1 MSKSQPPADTHAD
14 DPDSEFDLARAHG
27 TGAPGVVRALIVDD
41 EPLLRTHLAHHLA
54 QLWPE
59 LAIAGEARNG
69 REAVDL
75 VAQLQP
81 DVVFLDVHMP
91 GMNGVEAARLMG
103 PDVQIVFVTAY
114 EQYAVAAFEQGAID
128 YLVKPFDAERLG
140 ESVTR
145 LRRRIAERRRLSA
158 AEAGLGQ
165 VTSLAGDLA
174 DGGAPAGSSTALG
187 SLPAGDL
194 DAVLAAL
201 AGELRR
207 RAPAGERLQWI
218 RASVGQ
224 MIKLIPVDEVLYFRS
239 DEKYTLVVWV
249 GGEAL
254 IRKSIRELLDGLE
267 PETFIQIHR
276 STIVNLRFVA
286 QVIKGPN
293 ETAEVHLKGRN
304 ETLSVSRNHV
314 HWFRQY

>member
-1 MSKSQPPADTHAD
+1 MNEPRPTEAAT
-14 DPDSEFDLARAHG
+14 
-27 TGAPGVVRALIVDD
+27 ALIVDD

-59 LAIAGEARNG
+59 LEIAGEARNG

-75 VAQLQP
+75 AAQRRP

-91 GMNGVEAARLMG
+91 GMNGVEAARAMG
-103 PDVQIVFVTAY
+103 PDVMIVFVTAY

-128 YLVKPFDAERLG
+128 YLVKPFDAERLE
-140 ESVTR
+140 ESVAR
-145 LRRRIAERRRLSA
+145 LRRRVVERRRARDGDGDPA
-158 AEAGLGQ
+158 AHAAPPAGALAASEAGGR
-165 VTSLAGDLA
+165 
-174 DGGAPAGSSTALG
+174 
-187 SLPAGDL
+187 LPAADL
-194 DAVLAAL
+194 DAVLSAL

-207 RAPAGERLQWI
+207 RVPAGDRLQWI

-286 QVIKGPN
+286 QVVKGPN
-293 ETAEVHLKGRN
+293 ETAEVHLKGRS

>member
-1 MSKSQPPADTHAD
+1 MNPT
-14 DPDSEFDLARAHG
+14 
-27 TGAPGVVRALIVDD
+27 ALIADD
-41 EPLLRTHLAHHLA
+41 EPLLRERLRSHLAR
-54 QLWPE
+54 LWPALE
-59 LAIAGEARNG
+59 IVGEARNG

-75 VAQLQP
+75 AAAEKP

-91 GMNGVEAARLMG
+91 GMNGVEAARLLG

-128 YLVKPFDAERLG
+128 YLVKPFEVDRLA
-140 ESVTR
+140 ESVAR
-145 LRRRIAERRRLSA
+145 LRRRLAERRRLA
-158 AEAGLGQ
+158 ALPGPAG
-165 VTSLAGDLA
+165 AGAASPD
-174 DGGAPAGSSTALG
+174 APAI
-187 SLPAGDL
+187 PAAADL

-207 RAPAGERLQWI
+207 RAPASERLQWI

-254 IRKSIRELLDGLE
+254 IRKSIRELLDGLD

-286 QVIKGPN
+286 QVVKGPN
-293 ETAEVHLKGRN
+293 ETAEVQLKGRP
-304 ETLSVSRNHV
+304 ETLAVSRNHV

>member
-1 MSKSQPPADTHAD
+1 MSNGTPSQANEHDDDADLGR
-14 DPDSEFDLARAHG
+14 PRG
-27 TGAPGVVRALIVDD
+27 TGAPGAVRALIVDD

-59 LAIAGEARNG
+59 LEIAGEARNG

-75 VAQLQP
+75 VVQLQP

-140 ESVTR
+140 ESVAR
-145 LRRRIAERRRLSA
+145 LRRRIAERRRMSA
-158 AEAGLGQ
+158 GEGGLGQ
-165 VTSLAGDLA
+165 VTSVAGDVADAASGALAG
-174 DGGAPAGSSTALG
+174 
-187 SLPAGDL
+187 LPQNHL
-194 DAVLAAL
+194 DAVLSAL

-207 RAPAGERLQWI
+207 RAPTGDRLQWI

-224 MIKLIPVDEVLYFRS
+224 TIKLIPVDEVLYFRS

>member
-1 MSKSQPPADTHAD
+1 MSRTPPDTTNEAGDADAA
-14 DPDSEFDLARAHG
+14 PARA
-27 TGAPGVVRALIVDD
+27 TGAPGAVRALIVDD

-59 LAIAGEARNG
+59 LEIAGEARNG

-75 VAQLQP
+75 VMQLRP

-103 PDVQIVFVTAY
+103 PEVQIVFVTAY

-128 YLVKPFDAERLG
+128 YLVKPFDAERLA
-140 ESVTR
+140 ESVAR
-145 LRRRIAERRRLSA
+145 LQRRVTERRRTSTP
-158 AEAGLGQ
+158 EGGSGGLGQ
-165 VTSLAGDLA
+165 VTSMAA
-174 DGGAPAGSSTALG
+174 DVADAQGALG
-187 SLPAGDL
+187 RLPAGDL
-194 DAVLAAL
+194 DAVLSAL

-207 RAPAGERLQWI
+207 RSPGGDRLQWI

-286 QVIKGPN
+286 QVVKGPN
-293 ETAEVHLKGRN
+293 ETAEVHLKGRS

>member
-1 MSKSQPPADTHAD
+1 MNETPPSMPD
-14 DPDSEFDLARAHG
+14 DAPAPHVPR
-27 TGAPGVVRALIVDD
+27 APGLVRALIVDD

-59 LAIAGEARNG
+59 LEIAGEARNG

-75 VAQLQP
+75 AEQLRP

-114 EQYAVAAFEQGAID
+114 EQYAVAAFDQGAID
-128 YLVKPFDAERLG
+128 YLVKPFDADRLA
-140 ESVTR
+140 ESVAR
-145 LRRRIAERRRLSA
+145 LRRRVAERRRPA
-158 AEAGLGQ
+158 
-165 VTSLAGDLA
+165 SL
-174 DGGAPAGSSTALG
+174 GGAPGTAGEPGDGDGPAGALG
-187 SLPAGDL
+187 GLPAADL

-207 RAPAGERLQWI
+207 RAPTGARLQWI

-224 MIKLIPVDEVLYFRS
+224 MIKLIPVDEVIYFRS

-286 QVIKGPN
+286 QVIEGPN
-293 ETAEVHLKGRN
+293 ETAEVHLKGRG

>member
-1 MSKSQPPADTHAD
+1 MNAN
-14 DPDSEFDLARAHG
+14 ARLPSDEL
-27 TGAPGVVRALIVDD
+27 GAVRALVVDD

-59 LAIAGEARNG
+59 LEIAGEARNG

-75 VAQLQP
+75 VEQLQP

-128 YLVKPFDAERLG
+128 YLVKPFDAERLA
-140 ESVTR
+140 ESVAR
-145 LRRRIAERRRLSA
+145 LRRRVAERRRMA
-158 AEAGLGQ
+158 AGGLGQ
-165 VTSLAGDLA
+165 VTSVAADASEAGA
-174 DGGAPAGSSTALG
+174 GALSH
-187 SLPAGDL
+187 LPAGEL
-194 DAVLAAL
+194 DAVLSAL

-207 RAPAGERLQWI
+207 RVPAGERLQWI

-293 ETAEVHLKGRN
+293 ETAEVHLKGRG

>member
-1 MSKSQPPADTHAD
+1 
-14 DPDSEFDLARAHG
+14 
-27 TGAPGVVRALIVDD
+27 V
-41 EPLLRTHLAHHLA
+41 
-54 QLWPE
+54 
-59 LAIAGEARNG
+59 
-69 REAVDL
+69 
-75 VAQLQP
+75 QLQP
-81 DVVFLDVHMP
+81 EVVFLDVHMP

-114 EQYAVAAFEQGAID
+114 EQYAVAAFEQGVID

-140 ESVTR
+140 ESVAR
-145 LRRRIAERRRLSA
+145 LRRRIAERRRMSA
-158 AEAGLGQ
+158 DQGGLGQ
-165 VTSLAGDLA
+165 VTSLAGDVGAAGALA
-174 DGGAPAGSSTALG
+174 G
-187 SLPAGDL
+187 LPQNHL
-194 DAVLAAL
+194 DAVLSAL

-207 RAPAGERLQWI
+207 RAPTGDRLQWI

-286 QVIKGPN
+286 QVVKGPN

>member
-1 MSKSQPPADTHAD
+1 M
-14 DPDSEFDLARAHG
+14 
-27 TGAPGVVRALIVDD
+27 TGSVRALIVDD

-54 QLWPE
+54 RLWPE
-59 LAIAGEARNG
+59 LEIAGEARNG

-75 VAQLQP
+75 VEQLRP

-140 ESVTR
+140 ESLAR
-145 LRRRIAERRRLSA
+145 LRRRVAERRRLEAGGLGRVTGVA
-158 AEAGLGQ
+158 AEAG
-165 VTSLAGDLA
+165 AA
-174 DGGAPAGSSTALG
+174 ALG
-187 SLPAGDL
+187 SLPSGDL

-207 RAPAGERLQWI
+207 RAPAESRLQWI

-293 ETAEVHLKGRN
+293 ETAEVHLKGRS

>member
-1 MSKSQPPADTHAD
+1 MNPPHPLHDERDEDA
-14 DPDSEFDLARAHG
+14 PLAPPRG
-27 TGAPGVVRALIVDD
+27 QGAPGVVRALIVDD

-54 QLWPE
+54 QLWPGLE
-59 LAIAGEARNG
+59 IAGEARNG

-75 VAQLQP
+75 AERLRP

-128 YLVKPFDAERLG
+128 YLVKPFDVERLG
-140 ESVTR
+140 ESVAR
-145 LRRRIAERRRLSA
+145 LRRRVAERRR
-158 AEAGLGQ
+158 AGA
-165 VTSLAGDLA
+165 TE
-174 DGGAPAGSSTALG
+174 GGAALVADDTVAGISATA
-187 SLPAGDL
+187 DL
-194 DAVLAAL
+194 DTVLAAL

-207 RAPAGERLQWI
+207 RAPADGRLQWI

-293 ETAEVHLKGRN
+293 ETAEVHLKGRH

>member
-1 MSKSQPPADTHAD
+1 MS
-14 DPDSEFDLARAHG
+14 AR
-27 TGAPGVVRALIVDD
+27 VCALIADD

-59 LAIAGEARNG
+59 LQIAGEARNG

-75 VAQLQP
+75 VAQLRP

-140 ESVTR
+140 ESVAR
-145 LRRRIAERRRLSA
+145 LRRRVAERRRPGASP
-158 AEAGLGQ
+158 AGLGQ
-165 VTSLAGDLA
+165 VTSVAPEVAEAGA
-174 DGGAPAGSSTALG
+174 AALG
-187 SLPAGDL
+187 KLPAGEL

-207 RAPAGERLQWI
+207 RAPLGERLQWI

-286 QVIKGPN
+286 QVLKGPN
-293 ETAEVHLKGRN
+293 ETAEVHLKGRG

>member
-1 MSKSQPPADTHAD
+1 MTDSDFPADA
-14 DPDSEFDLARAHG
+14 SARPRA
-27 TGAPGVVRALIVDD
+27 TGAPGAVRALIVDD

-59 LAIAGEARNG
+59 LEIAGEARNG

-75 VAQLQP
+75 VVQLQP

-128 YLVKPFDAERLG
+128 YLVKPFDAERLA
-140 ESVTR
+140 ESVAR
-145 LRRRIAERRRLSA
+145 LRRRIAERRRMGA

-165 VTSLAGDLA
+165 VTSLAA
-174 DGGAPAGSSTALG
+174 EAPEAAAALG
-187 SLPAGDL
+187 RLPPGDL

-207 RAPAGERLQWI
+207 RAPVGDRLQWI

-293 ETAEVHLKGRN
+293 ETAEVHLKGRS

>member
-1 MSKSQPPADTHAD
+1 MSNATQAPEHD
-14 DPDSEFDLARAHG
+14 DGDLVRPHG
-27 TGAPGVVRALIVDD
+27 TGAHGAVRALIVDD

-59 LAIAGEARNG
+59 LEIAGEARNG

-75 VAQLQP
+75 AVQLQP

-114 EQYAVAAFEQGAID
+114 EQYAVAAFEQGAVD

-140 ESVTR
+140 ESVAR
-145 LRRRIAERRRLSA
+145 LRRRIAERRRMGG
-158 AEAGLGQ
+158 AEGGLGQ
-165 VTSLAGDLA
+165 VTSLAGDAA
-174 DGGAPAGSSTALG
+174 DAVALG
-187 SLPAGDL
+187 ALPQGHL
-194 DAVLAAL
+194 DAVLSAL

-207 RAPAGERLQWI
+207 RAPTGDRLQWI

>member
-1 MSKSQPPADTHAD
+1 MTDSDFPD
-14 DPDSEFDLARAHG
+14 DAARPRAS
-27 TGAPGVVRALIVDD
+27 GAPGAVRALIVDD

-59 LAIAGEARNG
+59 LEIAGEARNG

-75 VAQLQP
+75 VVQLQP

-91 GMNGVEAARLMG
+91 GMNGVDTARLMG

-140 ESVTR
+140 ESIAR
-145 LRRRIAERRRLSA
+145 LRRRIAERRRMTTAEGGPGQGIRVASDAPEA
-158 AEAGLGQ
+158 AA
-165 VTSLAGDLA
+165 
-174 DGGAPAGSSTALG
+174 ALG
-187 SLPAGDL
+187 RLPPADL
-194 DAVLAAL
+194 DAVMSAL

-207 RAPAGERLQWI
+207 RAPVGDRLQWI

-286 QVIKGPN
+286 QVVKGPN
-293 ETAEVHLKGRN
+293 ETAEVHLKSRS

>member
-1 MSKSQPPADTHAD
+1 MSPVERDDDDARPRVTPA
-14 DPDSEFDLARAHG
+14 P
-27 TGAPGVVRALIVDD
+27 APVRALIVDD

-59 LAIAGEARNG
+59 LEIAGEARNG

-75 VAQLQP
+75 VEQLRP

-128 YLVKPFDAERLG
+128 YLVKPFDADRLG
-140 ESVTR
+140 ESVAR
-145 LRRRIAERRRLSA
+145 LRRRIAERRRMGA
-158 AEAGLGQ
+158 TDTGLGQ
-165 VTSLAGDLA
+165 VTSLASDVA
-174 DGGAPAGSSTALG
+174 ENGGALAK
-187 SLPAGDL
+187 LPAGDL
-194 DAVLAAL
+194 DAVLSAL

-207 RAPAGERLQWI
+207 RAPSGDRLQWI

-276 STIVNLRFVA
+276 STIVNLRFVS